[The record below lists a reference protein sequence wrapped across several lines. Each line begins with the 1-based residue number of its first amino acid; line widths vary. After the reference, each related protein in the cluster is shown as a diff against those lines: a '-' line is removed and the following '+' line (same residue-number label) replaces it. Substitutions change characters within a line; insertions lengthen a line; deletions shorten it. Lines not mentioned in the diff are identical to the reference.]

1 MVKSDETTVVEQQ
14 VLERTRQFAQAMVDG
29 DADALEDLL
38 APDFSYTHKSGRV
51 EPRDELI
58 PSVWGGRRSARMD
71 FEGMRVRTYPGTA
84 IVSGTAHM
92 RVGPAD
98 RPLEFDSSF
107 SSVWVDLDGALRL
120 VVYHSTGLPEG

>member
-1 MVKSDETTVVEQQ
+1 MVQSGGRAAVDERAI
-14 VLERTRQFAQAMVDG
+14 ERTRQFGQAMVDG
-29 DADALEDLL
+29 DADALEALL

-58 PSVWGGRRSARMD
+58 PSVRGGRRSARMD

-120 VVYHSTGLPEG
+120 VVYHSTGLPES